1 MGMNSPNNVS
11 AADSSPNYN
20 EKRNSLTDS
29 NISNVSIGS
38 ASSMNNSGK
47 QISPSI
53 SIGEEAL
60 KTSPGVQADNRNFSK
75 NNSSTKDQFKDT
87 AKKKDRTSANVSTTN
102 TFCDPLLRRESE
114 SDNSE
119 QAIPKM
125 KDITIST
132 VVEKC
137 HSST

>member
-20 EKRNSLTDS
+20 EKRNSLADS

-75 NNSSTKDQFKDT
+75 NNSSTKDPFKDT
-87 AKKKDRTSANVSTTN
+87 VKEKDKTSDVSTTN

-119 QAIPKM
+119 QAIPKI
-125 KDITIST
+125 KDITISK